1 LTEVVRLRE
10 AYGEDAART
19 PLTYREG
26 KKPKKRSGRYELTRT
41 SQRGLFLGRAELPDV
56 VDETRRAAKQMTND
70 FGIELPRVE
79 RLPFEDTVGRTA
91 ASTGIREVGGEMP
104 GQKS

>member
-1 LTEVVRLRE
+1 
-10 AYGEDAART
+10 
-19 PLTYREG
+19 
-26 KKPKKRSGRYELTRT
+26 
-41 SQRGLFLGRAELPDV
+41 
-56 VDETRRAAKQMTND
+56 MTND